1 MDNYTKVDLENA
13 IPTISSMIRR
23 SENVQIKLKEG
34 SPQASLTRNRLKA
47 LYISLSLITSELKG
61 ELNIDNYTKEDLEK
75 ALPPILSTIK
85 KCEKAKE
92 KLKEGTPQLT
102 LTKKMINSLYISS
115 ALITKTF
122 VSFHTPSDK

>member
-23 SENVQIKLKEG
+23 SENVQTKLKEG

-47 LYISLSLITSELKG
+47 LYISLSLITSEIK
-61 ELNIDNYTKEDLEK
+61 EESNKDNFTKEDLEK
-75 ALPPILSTIK
+75 ALPPIISTIK

-92 KLKEGTPQLT
+92 KLKEGTTQLT

-115 ALITKTF
+115 ALVTKELRNF
-122 VSFHTPSDK
+122 